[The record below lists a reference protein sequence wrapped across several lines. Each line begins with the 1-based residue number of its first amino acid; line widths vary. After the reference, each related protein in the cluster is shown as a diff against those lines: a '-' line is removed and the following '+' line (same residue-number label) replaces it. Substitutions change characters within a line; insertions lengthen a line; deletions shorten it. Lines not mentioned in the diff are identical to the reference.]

1 MLEDEVREDG
11 ESIGR
16 SKTQMETVKTQL
28 LCLED
33 TRVLSTVVK
42 GTL

>member
-11 ESIGR
+11 ESTGR
-16 SKTQMETVKTQL
+16 SKKLMETVQTQL

-33 TRVLSTVVK
+33 TRVLPP
-42 GTL
+42 LR